1 MLSRAIRQRFFDPQW
16 VATHT
21 RLQELRNRNPEN
33 LFHARVG
40 GVQQGAV
47 VELVL
52 SHDQHK
58 VGQAYFL
65 AYGSPGLIA
74 FADAFCEQLTQCAL
88 AEVPAVQLQTI
99 QATLGLPN
107 TEFHVVLLFNEI
119 LEKIKEY
126 FAQLDADGVAPRLAT
141 K

>member
-1 MLSRAIRQRFFDPQW
+1 MLSSAIRQRFFDPQR

-21 RLQELRNRNPEN
+21 RLQKLQNQNQESI
-33 LFHARVG
+33 FHARVG
-40 GVQQGAV
+40 GAQQGAV
-47 VELVL
+47 IELML
-52 SHDQHK
+52 THDRRK
-58 VGQAYFL
+58 IEQAYFL

-88 AEVPAVQLQTI
+88 AELPAIQLQTI
-99 QATLGLPN
+99 QTALGLPN

-119 LEKIKEY
+119 LERVKEY
-126 FAQLDADGVAPRLAT
+126 FAQLDADGVAPRVAT